1 MNTMKNVMANMN
13 DCVNEIETKMHDH
26 EIDSA
31 KRTDVVDQMLNE
43 INYRVLEINSLA
55 VFFDKTTD
63 HERIRQSL
71 SGATENIE
79 GDGNIA
85 ENGNGDLLD
94 ILDMRNSSEIDKK
107 ETDMEQTEQN
117 SQPQTGSRRK
127 SNNSFR
133 KKSKIISIK

>member
-1 MNTMKNVMANMN
+1 MNTMKNVMSNMN
-13 DCVNEIETKMHDH
+13 VCVNEIETKMHDH
-26 EIDSA
+26 EVDSA

-71 SGATENIE
+71 SGATENIG

-117 SQPQTGSRRK
+117 SQHQARLRRK
-127 SNNSFR
+127 SNNSFT
-133 KKSKIISIK
+133 KKNKIISIK